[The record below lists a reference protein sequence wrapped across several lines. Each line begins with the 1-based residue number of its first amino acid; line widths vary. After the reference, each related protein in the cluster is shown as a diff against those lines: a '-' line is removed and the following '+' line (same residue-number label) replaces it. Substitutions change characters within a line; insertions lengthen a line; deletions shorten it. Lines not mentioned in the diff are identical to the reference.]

1 MVSKQIERHESSVT
15 VPIDVVKN
23 GFSSRYHDFPR
34 RLYYPVVLCSTMY
47 TLNVRCS
54 PTLVSMQYG
63 FKSRLELFFD
73 AATVRT
79 VLFIAYI

>member
-54 PTLVSMQYG
+54 STLVVQYG
-63 FKSRLELFFD
+63 FQSRLVLFFD
-73 AATVRT
+73 AATGRT
-79 VLFIAYI
+79 TSCIAYI